1 MRWVGAVTESEPAN
15 STRALDRRRG
25 RYRPELL
32 LTLVD
37 GVFAISM
44 TLLVLDVRVP
54 DDVPDTAAAFG
65 DNVGVLLG
73 RLGVFVAAFLI
84 TSRFWLVHHRQMS
97 VLDAVDVG
105 VLEGRSS
112 SWRRSRRCPPPP
124 ASCSASVTCPG

>member
-1 MRWVGAVTESEPAN
+1 VTESEPAN
-15 STRALDRRRG
+15 STRTLDRRRG
-25 RYRPELL
+25 RYRPERL

-84 TSRFWLVHHRQMS
+84 TAGSGSFTTGRCRYWAPSTSEFSR
-97 VLDAVDVG
+97 
-105 VLEGRSS
+105 GRSS

-124 ASCSASVTCPG
+124 ASCSASVTCPGR